1 MTTAAAIIPAGG
13 AGLRMGLDLPK
24 QYLQLANLPILVH
37 TVRALQRS
45 SFIKTIIIVAPAE
58 HLEQTRAL
66 VREFDLTLV
75 DQVVSGGR
83 TRQESVWAGLQSV
96 PEGIDL
102 VVVHDGVR
110 PLVDPELV
118 DACVLRAAATGA
130 AMLAIPVK
138 DTLKSVTDDVVGAT
152 VDRQGL
158 WQAQTPQV
166 ARLALLKEAF
176 AAAAQDGFEGTDE
189 ASLLEHIGAEV
200 SVVMGSAINLKV
212 TRVDDLALAAAL
224 LGRNREG
231 DGSVTT
237 LRVGHGYDAHRLV
250 AGRPLVLGGVT
261 IPCEQGLL
269 GHSDADVLLH
279 ALADAM
285 LGAAGMGDIGRHFP
299 DTDPAYKGISS
310 LVLLGQVVDKIA
322 RQGFGLANADV
333 TVIAQQPK
341 LAPYFSEMLANIS
354 QTLGVAPACL
364 NLKATT
370 TEHMGFT
377 GRGEGIAAH
386 AVVSLSKID

>member
-13 AGLRMGLDLPK
+13 VGLRMGLDLPK
-24 QYLQLANLPILVH
+24 QYLQLADVPILVH

-45 SFIKTIIIVAPAE
+45 AFIKTIIIVAPAA

-83 TRQESVWAGLQSV
+83 TRQESVRAGLQRV
-96 PEGIDL
+96 PAGIDL

-130 AMLAIPVK
+130 AMLAIPVR
-138 DTLKSVTDDVVGAT
+138 DTLKAVTDDVVGAT

-166 ARLALLKEAF
+166 ARVELLKEAF
-176 AAAAQDGFEGTDE
+176 AAAARDGFEGTDE
-189 ASLLEHIGAEV
+189 ASLLEHLGTPV

-212 TRVDDLALAAAL
+212 TRVDDLPLAAAL
-224 LGRNREG
+224 LDRNRQG
-231 DGSVTT
+231 DGAVTSS
-237 LRVGHGYDAHRLV
+237 RVGHGYDAHRLV

-261 IPCEQGLL
+261 IPYELGLS

-279 ALADAM
+279 ALADAL
-285 LGAAGMGDIGRHFP
+285 LGAAGLGDIGRHFP
-299 DTDPAYKGISS
+299 DNDPVYKGISS
-310 LVLLGQVVDKIA
+310 LVLLGQVADKIA
-322 RQGFGLANADV
+322 RQGFSLANADV
-333 TVIAQQPK
+333 TVIAQQPR
-341 LAPYFSEMLANIS
+341 LTPYFAEMLANIG
-354 QTLGVAPACL
+354 QTLGVAPSCL

-370 TEHMGFT
+370 TEQMGFA

-386 AVVSLSKID
+386 AVVALTRLD

>member
-1 MTTAAAIIPAGG
+1 
-13 AGLRMGLDLPK
+13 MGLDLPK
-24 QYLQLANLPILVH
+24 QYLQLADLPILVH

-66 VREFDLTLV
+66 VREYDLAMV
-75 DQVVSGGR
+75 GQVVSGGR

-96 PEGIDL
+96 PDGIDL
-102 VVVHDGVR
+102 AVVHDGVR
-110 PLVDPELV
+110 PLVAPQLV
-118 DACVLRAAATGA
+118 DACVVRAAETGA

-152 VDRQGL
+152 VDRRGL

-166 ARLALLKEAF
+166 ARVDLLKQAF
-176 AAAAQDGFEGTDE
+176 AAAAKDGFEGTDE
-189 ASLLEHIGAEV
+189 ASLLEHIGVKV

-212 TRVDDLALAAAL
+212 TRVDDLALAEAL
-224 LGRNREG
+224 LDRNHEG
-231 DGSVTT
+231 DGSVGV

-250 AGRPLVLGGVT
+250 AGRQLVLGGVV
-261 IPCEQGLL
+261 IPYERGLL

-299 DTDPAYKGISS
+299 DNDPAYKGISS
-310 LVLLGQVVDKIA
+310 LVLLGQVVDKI
-322 RQGFGLANADV
+322 RDQGFRLANADV

-341 LAPYFSEMLANIS
+341 LARYFPAMLENIRR
-354 QTLGVAPACL
+354 TVGVAPSCL

-370 TEHMGFT
+370 TEHMGFA

-386 AVVSLSKID
+386 AIVSLAKID